1 MGLGLASHKTAG
13 FFYYHLNKAAIKLE
27 QIDQAERGSEKGE
40 AAGVQDFRNAL
51 QRSWANDFESWDLS
65 FLICRAS
72 CLMPRGPSP
81 LSLSL
86 SLLEGTVRLDG
97 QRLWTEANEHSR
109 RAHHNHGV
117 TGCCPIY

>member
-86 SLLEGTVRLDG
+86 SLSWRGQLGHGYG
-97 QRLWTEANEHSR
+97 QRQMSIPGG
-109 RAHHNHGV
+109 AHHNHGV